1 MIIPVA
7 VKYLYDYTL
16 LITFSNGE
24 KKIYDAQN
32 DIRHGALTKL
42 KNKSFLAQAKIA
54 RGSVVWSDELD
65 MAPETLYA
73 ESVACNGKLIKTKA
87 L

>member
-42 KNKSFLAQAKIA
+42 KNKSFFAQAKIA
-54 RGSVVWSDELD
+54 RGSVVWSDEID

-73 ESVACNGKLIKTKA
+73 ESVACNGKLRKTKA

>member
-24 KKIYDAQN
+24 KKIYNAQN

-42 KNKSFLAQAKIA
+42 KNKSFFAQAKIA
-54 RGSVVWSDELD
+54 RGSVVWSDEID

>member
-24 KKIYDAQN
+24 KKIYDAQK

-42 KNKSFLAQAKIA
+42 KNKTFFAQAKIA
-54 RGSVVWSDELD
+54 RGSVVWSDEID

>member
-24 KKIYDAQN
+24 KKIYDAQT

-42 KNKSFLAQAKIA
+42 KNKSFFAQAKIA
-54 RGSVVWSDELD
+54 RGSVVWSDEID